1 MIKHITLIL
10 LLVLCSCT
18 VTKRM
23 HRKGFNV
30 EWHKSYVSN
39 NSTNEQKDTKFEDN
53 KLNDEVVSS
62 SNEVGNITEIEVNDE
77 VELSVVEV
85 EDPRDEFLIDDE
97 VKLEDS
103 PLVIKRY
110 SHSYNEELPYAPF
123 SSNEEPNVAEEDSGD
138 EILAF
143 LAIFIL
149 VLGILLILGSLFLIF
164 GFPSNTGL
172 FSALVLSGNGLVA
185 GIFGFLLYLLIM
197 VLIILFVLLIQFVLG
212 TLVGLILGFSLI
224 IAGIILL
231 IIFR

>member
-77 VELSVVEV
+77 VE
-85 EDPRDEFLIDDE
+85 DPRDEFLIDDE

-110 SHSYNEELPYAPF
+110 SHSYNEELRYAPF
-123 SSNEEPNVAEEDSGD
+123 SSNKEPNVAEEDSGD